1 MDPDDPEKFLLGRE
15 MSENDGIIE
24 RRENHIIRQG
34 ASSREKEV
42 RGDEVRIW
50 NPGVFSL
57 ETN

>member
-1 MDPDDPEKFLLGRE
+1 MDLDDPEKFLLGRE

-42 RGDEVRIW
+42 RGDEVRI
-50 NPGVFSL
+50 
-57 ETN
+57 